1 MYYKTGIQRNIE
13 KEFLASDKVV
23 SFTGTVV
30 SDGVTPDE
38 EGKKI
43 VHKGSL
49 IAASGKL
56 VTVTSSGT
64 FSETPKGILMDSLDV
79 TYGPQPGALLVEGY
93 VIGARL
99 NLGVDYTTS
108 IGTAIHAVLPEIKFV
123 NDEPESESDISSS
136 GTSGTSN
143 EDEGGTE

>member
-49 IAASGKL
+49 IAASGKV

-64 FSETPKGILMDSLDV
+64 FSETPKGILMDALDV

-93 VIGARL
+93 VLGARL

-123 NDEPESESDISSS
+123 NDEPESESSSS

>member
-64 FSETPKGILMDSLDV
+64 FSETPKGILMDALDV

-123 NDEPESESDISSS
+123 NDEPESESSSS